1 MLYALGL
8 SHRGIEAIA
17 GLLGYSV
24 DHVTSWREVQRLG
37 RAVRRRL
44 PAGRVRIVG
53 VDETWLRVRGKSR
66 PVGVVVGRDGRM
78 AGLQL
83 TGPGFDYGRWFQEL
97 ADQLG
102 VEVVVTD
109 DASEYA
115 GPIADAGLQRQQ
127 CMVHMQRTLGRWK
140 GRLKPDLREA
150 WGELLA
156 QMAQLVKELPADGS
170 ERLHHWARDPALPRE
185 LRRLAVHLQER
196 WRQMT
201 LHQREPGV
209 PNSTNWLE
217 GRFGRIKPR
226 YRLTR
231 GLKSAAGAANFM
243 AVLGDVLK

>member
-1 MLYALGL
+1 M
-8 SHRGIEAIA
+8 
-17 GLLGYSV
+17 
-24 DHVTSWREVQRLG
+24 TSWREVQRLG

-66 PVGVVVGRDGRM
+66 PVRVVVGRDGRM
-78 AGLQL
+78 VGLKL
-83 TGPGFDYGRWFQEL
+83 TGPGFDYGQWFQEL
-97 ADQLG
+97 AEQLG
-102 VEVVVTD
+102 VAVVVTD

-115 GPIADAGLQRQQ
+115 GPIADAGLGRPQ
-127 CMVHMQRTLGRWK
+127 CMALMQRTLGRWK
-140 GRLKPDLREA
+140 GRLKLDLREA

-156 QMAQLVKELPADGS
+156 QMSQLVKELPADGAA
-170 ERLHHWARDPALPRE
+170 RLHHWARDPALPRE
-185 LRRLAVHLQER
+185 LRRLAVHLPER

-226 YRLTR
+226 YRLPR